1 MRLIDADNLTENLA
15 YDIANHPIHGNY
27 KITVASVRA
36 AIYSAPVIDA
46 VPVVRC
52 KDCIHL
58 MFSDFYGECKRGY
71 LCGIVRPDDY
81 CSRGKR
87 KEDNTLNEIIGGGE

>member
-71 LCGIVRPDDY
+71 LCGIVRPGDY
-81 CSRGKR
+81 CSRGIR
-87 KEDNTLNEIIGGGE
+87 KEDNT